1 MCSAFFSHEIFHI
14 YTCFRKLLLSSL
26 PYIIPS
32 LWNWVCPWPFTLKPA
47 KEDVKGEEK
56 REEEMSFK
64 EIRQCCFK
72 KTCSVYCILWLRGRH
87 DMWMHTEI
95 GWGKQSSPK
104 EKRGSPC
111 RGNTRLSQSKA
122 ALNDQLQPGSECP
135 PGAQRILKRSHW
147 SWGEPR
153 AAGCPGGHLSMQCQ
167 AESVTPL
174 GSACL
179 PPTHLHS
186 TKLTRSAKVIFY
198 NTE

>member
-135 PGAQRILKRSHW
+135 PEPSVYWRDPTGP
-147 SWGEPR
+147 GESLGLLAVLAVTSLCSAR
-153 AAGCPGGHLSMQCQ
+153 LS
-167 AESVTPL
+167 L
-174 GSACL
+174 
-179 PPTHLHS
+179 
-186 TKLTRSAKVIFY
+186 
-198 NTE
+198 